1 MKRTVVA
8 LMSTAAIALGISSV
22 GFCAETEAYWFPSY
36 EQTASAL
43 LDQGANEVR
52 VTVDLTD
59 GWSVEFAPGAV
70 YLYDGTVDE
79 NAEATAI
86 GLTLDQEVFEEYAAL
101 APEKDSYREFARS
114 FTYTE
119 EDGINY
125 YFFSIGPDSYFMISV
140 SPDADGD
147 AVSSRISVEPSD
159 YTEDTVGE

>member
-1 MKRTVVA
+1 M
-8 LMSTAAIALGISSV
+8 
-22 GFCAETEAYWFPSY
+22 
-36 EQTASAL
+36 
-43 LDQGANEVR
+43 
-52 VTVDLTD
+52 
-59 GWSVEFAPGAV
+59 
-70 YLYDGTVDE
+70 DE